1 MKKILAFAGTTSS
14 TSINK
19 QLVTFT
25 AKILTKTNFD
35 IVDFRDFTVP
45 MYSEDEQ
52 KENGIPEDIVNF
64 SKSLDNYDG
73 FIVSLAEHNGSYA
86 AAFKNIFDW
95 CSVVNGKIFR
105 EKPVLLM
112 ATSPGAMGGRFV
124 LAAAEQRFPR
134 HAAKEIVT
142 FSLPNFSDN
151 FKFGKLTN
159 TALLDDLQKKVVQF
173 ENKINQ

>member
-1 MKKILAFAGTTSS
+1 MKKILAFAGSTSS

-25 AKILTKTNFD
+25 AKSLTKTNFD
-35 IVDFRDFTVP
+35 IIDFRDFTVP

-64 SKSLDNYDG
+64 SKSLDTYDG
-73 FIVSLAEHNGSYA
+73 FMVSLAEHNGSYA

-134 HAAKEIVT
+134 HAAKPIFT
-142 FSLPNFSDN
+142 FSLPTFSEN
-151 FKFGKLTN
+151 FKEDKITN
-159 TALLDDLQKKVVQF
+159 TELLASLQEQLAQF
-173 ENKINQ
+173 ENAVNQ